1 MGTNWRAV
9 KAEDE
14 LTTLR
19 ADLAAALE
27 RVGELQI
34 YSALLEA
41 EQEENRQ
48 LRFQKNSNWE
58 LGVRE
63 ENLRRKAEQERDQL
77 KKKSTTWREAHDA
90 IYAENKQLKRERDEA
105 VAYQGEHRQ
114 AAVDGGYI
122 QGFEDC
128 REAVAVR
135 YDTLAAE
142 IEAEVGGDV
151 VSRLSLRQ
159 GARAA
164 RKEAAAIHAL
174 TVPERKETK
183 E

>member
-19 ADLAAALE
+19 ADLAATLE
-27 RVGELQI
+27 RVGELE
-34 YSALLEA
+34 SLAKDSRVALKEYIGKFI
-41 EQEENRQ
+41 QSQ
-48 LRFQKNSNWE
+48 
-58 LGVRE
+58 
-63 ENLRRKAEQERDQL
+63 QERD
-77 KKKSTTWREAHDA
+77 
-90 IYAENKQLKRERDEA
+90 QLKRERDEA